1 MLSFKNIIREFVLDL
16 LSLLG
21 NLFFLLSK
29 KPRIEPEKIKKIL
42 IVKLYALGDCVYTSP
57 MVANL
62 RANFPHAKIYWLV
75 KKYSRSV
82 VEHIEGIDGII
93 EWQTPKESL
102 KKLQAEKFDIA
113 FSTYRSPL
121 AQLVLWF
128 AHIPIRVGFAWKGR
142 GFSLT
147 HKIKFRGDILE
158 SDRYLKLIE
167 DLGLPI
173 KTRER
178 RLIVSKEEKEDIE
191 EKAKTFGIDLK
202 HRPLVAIVPGGGDNP
217 QLVMPMKRWAT
228 DRFAAVADYLIENKK
243 AQVVLIGSSSEVELA
258 EKVQSYSKNKLINIT
273 GKTKLEDFVALLSI
287 FDLFIA
293 VDTGPVHMSAAL
305 GVPTIGLYGP
315 SNPDILEVATD
326 KNIIIRKD
334 EEAPE
339 YIPEKVFLRNFAGKS
354 SDPVHPSMM
363 KIQVED
369 VIKAIEKILS

>member
-1 MLSFKNIIREFVLDL
+1 MLSLKNILREIFLDL
-16 LSLLG
+16 LSVVG
-21 NLFFLLSK
+21 NLFFLFSE
-29 KPRIEPEKIKKIL
+29 KPKIEPSKIKKIL

-62 RANFPHAKIYWLV
+62 RANFPNAKVYWLV
-75 KKYSRSV
+75 KKYSRVV
-82 VEHIEGIDGII
+82 VEHIEGVDGII

-102 KKLQAEKFDIA
+102 KKLQAKKFDMA

-128 AHIPIRVGFAWKGR
+128 ARIPIRVGFAWKGR

-167 DLGLPI
+167 DLGFPI

-178 RLIVSKEEKEDIE
+178 RLVVGKEEKEAIE
-191 EKAKTFGIDLK
+191 DKARELGIDLAK
-202 HRPLVAIVPGGGDNP
+202 RPLVAIVPGGGDNP
-217 QLVMPMKRWAT
+217 QLVMPMKRWAA

-243 AQVVLIGSSSEVELA
+243 AQVVLVGSPSEVELA
-258 EKVQSYSKNKLINIT
+258 ERVQSFAKNKLINIT
-273 GKTKLEDFVALLSI
+273 GTTKLEDFVALISL

-293 VDTGPVHMSAAL
+293 VDTGPVHMSSAL

-326 KNIIIRKD
+326 KNIILRKD
-334 EEAPE
+334 KKQPE
-339 YIPEKVFLRNFAGKS
+339 YVPDKVFLRNFAGKS

-363 KIQVED
+363 KIEVQD
-369 VIKAIEKILS
+369 VINEIDKLI